1 MSFSTYRQLLQTSKL
16 AGEVAR
22 FILGGILN
30 SAVGYGSYLI
40 LLHWLRYEISFTI
53 SYIIGIVVSYI
64 FNATCVFRQPMGWR
78 SAIRYPIVY
87 LIQYMLGLILLKTL
101 VEGMHIPAKLAP
113 LIVTILTIPAT
124 FVTSRIILR
133 KN

>member
-1 MSFSTYRQLLQTSKL
+1 MSFSTYRQSLQTSKL

-22 FILGGILN
+22 FIVGGILN

-40 LLHWLRYEISFTI
+40 LLHWLRYEASFTI
-53 SYIIGIVVSYI
+53 SYIIGIIVSYI

-87 LIQYMLGLILLKTL
+87 LIQYVLGLLLLKTL
-101 VEGMHIPAKLAP
+101 VEGIHIPTKLAP
-113 LIVTILTIPAT
+113 LVVTILTIPAT